1 MRGWTPKHHFRILP
15 FKSQLVLGEPQRVGD
30 ECVLAP
36 LSLPIAGLTLWCQEL
51 RGETQVSPQV
61 RPAMQVLNLLMGT

>member
-1 MRGWTPKHHFRILP
+1 M
-15 FKSQLVLGEPQRVGD
+15 GD